1 MAVGPHFEGNGIV
14 ELLKEQRHIRS
25 LLEEQNNLLKTH
37 VSQTQELVRMAR
49 HQPSPQTVTRRY
61 LRMKGTHTP
70 TLTNVHRRTSDAG
83 RAIVDSAE
91 STSTQNMRRS
101 TSLSEI
107 VDGIRSF
114 EVEGYEE
121 TEHHPRHDPRSHLI
135 ASPLYVGSNKHAI
148 ESPSQSQLST
158 IGSSS
163 ALSSINSLVTRI
175 NRLASDDRRTAPVP
189 QGAFERPPLPAY
201 TQAQDRNH
209 SHGSKVT
216 PTTQKYLDSLNSH
229 DLNIANLANGSQ
241 KSFSIDDERK
251 VRVFYD
257 KQISDEVPGDT
268 VGDEFKGYVFRIT
281 GGNDKQGFPMKQGVL
296 VPSRVRLLLSAGHSC
311 FKARR
316 SGERRRKSVR
326 GCIVGPDLSVLSL
339 VIIKQGENEIPGLT
353 DVSVPKRLGPK
364 RANNI
369 RKLFNLTKED
379 DVRKFVIRREVTPKN
394 ADKKPYTKAPKI
406 QRLVTPR
413 TLMHKRRLVTVKK
426 RQQEKSREAAAEYAQ
441 LLAMRQKEQRE
452 RKEELRRRRSSASR
466 NSVSKQ

>member
-1 MAVGPHFEGNGIV
+1 MALAATDVVSSNPATNTAMFVSVAQYGQGALRIIHNVADQHRVEICDGATTIATPRVQKCQPSPFLDKIVASTRALVSPQIQQTTVLHSPVVRPSSEGNGIV

-135 ASPLYVGSNKHAI
+135 ASPLY
-148 ESPSQSQLST
+148 
-158 IGSSS
+158 
-163 ALSSINSLVTRI
+163 
-175 NRLASDDRRTAPVP
+175 
-189 QGAFERPPLPAY
+189 
-201 TQAQDRNH
+201 
-209 SHGSKVT
+209 
-216 PTTQKYLDSLNSH
+216 
-229 DLNIANLANGSQ
+229 LNIANLANGSQ